1 MNQWFRMY
9 SEFATD
15 PKVQM
20 MSEQDQ
26 RRLVMLFC
34 MRCNGDVTLHE
45 THIAFHL
52 RITIEEWRKT
62 KEVFIANGFIDSDNK
77 LLNWDKRQYRSDSSL
92 ERVRKHRSI
101 KRNGDVTNCNVTV
114 TAQNRTDTEQN
125 RTLERSDF
133 QKVYE
138 AAIDLFPDL
147 IAKNTAII
155 HQWLNCGC
163 KPSLIIEQMTL
174 HKGKKIK
181 SFEYFK
187 DIIPNA
193 KATAEAKMPAGVVNS
208 YRNNEAPKTN
218 VIKLGGKNATI
229 S

>member
-138 AAIDLFPDL
+138 AAIDIFPDL

-155 HQWLNCGC
+155 HQWLNGGC

-193 KATAEAKMPAGVVNS
+193 KATAEAKMPAGVVTS
-208 YRNNEAPKTN
+208 YRNNEAPKAN

>member
-138 AAIDLFPDL
+138 AAIDIFPDL

-155 HQWLNCGC
+155 HQWLNGGC

-193 KATAEAKMPAGVVNS
+193 KATAEAKMPAGVVTS
-208 YRNNEAPKTN
+208 YRSNESPKAN

>member
-1 MNQWFRMY
+1 
-9 SEFATD
+9 
-15 PKVQM
+15 
-20 MSEQDQ
+20 
-26 RRLVMLFC
+26 MLLC

-62 KEVFIANGFIDSDNK
+62 KEVFIANKFIDSDNK

-92 ERVRKHRSI
+92 ERVRKHRSS
-101 KRNGDVTNCNVTV
+101 KRNGDVTKCNVTV

-125 RTLERSDF
+125 TTLSRSDF

-155 HQWLNCGC
+155 HQWLNGGC

-193 KATAEAKMPAGVVNS
+193 KATAEAKMPAGAVTS
-208 YRNNEAPKTN
+208 YRNSEAPKAN